1 MKKIGTTDQ
10 GTVLL
15 EASQDEYSML
25 VHLAAALEG
34 KPLEDV
40 RFSRQ
45 EIGVMPDYYGA
56 FGAIEAFALELFR
69 INELVALTHD
79 LKNAVLRGY
88 KDKG

>member
-1 MKKIGTTDQ
+1 MKKIGTTED
-10 GTVLL
+10 GNVLL
-15 EASQDEYSML
+15 EANQEEFSML
-25 VHLAAALEG
+25 VHLASALEG
-34 KPLEDV
+34 KTLEEV
-40 RFSRQ
+40 RFHREQ
-45 EIGVMPDYYGA
+45 GLAPDYYGV